1 MNKKESIKMGL
12 DYTVQCE
19 IEQLKIYT
27 KELTNLNELGI
38 YLAKQDNSR
47 ALKTLK
53 LMLLAHE
60 ANYIRKDFDLTFV
73 LTHSPISH
81 AEPEE
86 ACETVVS
93 NLAFNPHNLALDLM
107 EYIIRKYPVDFSIK
121 PSGVYTF
128 FELWMRSFQ
137 RIEYDEDPFYRRY
150 DMVDKKL
157 NIIKYL
163 VSSELLN
170 PEDIDTLYTIFSRCI
185 ENPYGYS
192 LENLRKMEDI
202 RRDIRL
208 RDTFSSL
215 KGWANSSQEA
225 LIDKAY
231 ERVKMTVFEE
241 EVKPDELSAFHLEE
255 MEVSLDM
262 HSYIQN
268 TVPDLI
274 RQKKI
279 K

>member
-1 MNKKESIKMGL
+1 MW
-12 DYTVQCE
+12 V
-19 IEQLKIYT
+19 
-27 KELTNLNELGI
+27 
-38 YLAKQDNSR
+38 
-47 ALKTLK
+47 
-53 LMLLAHE
+53 
-60 ANYIRKDFDLTFV
+60 
-73 LTHSPISH
+73 
-81 AEPEE
+81 
-86 ACETVVS
+86 
-93 NLAFNPHNLALDLM
+93 
-107 EYIIRKYPVDFSIK
+107 
-121 PSGVYTF
+121 
-128 FELWMRSFQ
+128 RSFQ

-163 VSSELLN
+163 VSSGLLN
-170 PEDIDTLYTIFSRCI
+170 PEDIDTLYMVFSRCI

-262 HSYIQN
+262 HRYIQN

-274 RQKKI
+274 RQKNI